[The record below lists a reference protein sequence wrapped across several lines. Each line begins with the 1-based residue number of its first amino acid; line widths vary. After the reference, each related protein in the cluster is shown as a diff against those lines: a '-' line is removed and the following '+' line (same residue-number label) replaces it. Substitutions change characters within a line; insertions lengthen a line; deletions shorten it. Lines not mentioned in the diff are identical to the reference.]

1 MSDSAK
7 AVVTVVKPASITIIK
22 KTDPVTAEIFPFT
35 FGSEAFGLTSGGS
48 KTFTGLKPGTYETRE
63 QVLDGWEL
71 VDLACTDPTGDT
83 RVNVG
88 TGLATITVSS
98 GESVTCTYT
107 NQQEITEPTEEK
119 PPPDGTEE
127 GQETEEKEE
136 LADTGVDIVVAL
148 LVALLGVVLIGTG
161 MRLSANRR

>member
-1 MSDSAK
+1 M
-7 AVVTVVKPASITIIK
+7 
-22 KTDPVTAEIFPFT
+22 
-35 FGSEAFGLTSGGS
+35 
-48 KTFTGLKPGTYETRE
+48 KPGTYETRE

-71 VDLACTDPTGDT
+71 VGLACTDPTGDT